1 MQRKHLMPAFAY
13 RHIKDLYPIFWE
25 KSCEMVKLVSG
36 EIRNTAAT
44 DGFATIP
51 FANWLNRT
59 TLDII
64 GTAGMGVEFGAIKNP
79 DAELAVTYNKL
90 FKPTTQAKILGLLSI
105 LLPWSIV
112 GMIPVSRNETIE
124 EAVATVKAA
133 SRKVIQ
139 EKKRKLADNRGDR
152 SIKGVDI
159 ISVALESGGFSDED
173 LVIQTM
179 TFLAAGHETTAS
191 TVKWALLILS
201 RYPKIQ
207 QRLRD
212 EIHAN
217 LPSIVDHDALIS
229 AEMFDKLP
237 YLSAVCNEILR
248 VWSPVAMTRR
258 EAIRDTAILG
268 QFIPKGTEIH
278 LSPYAVNMSKALW
291 GPDALAFNPERWMG
305 PGRANSGGAT
315 SNYAM
320 LSFLHGTAPF
330 LDIWTSHA
338 DFHSRS
344 ALVHWSS
351 VHKG

>member
-1 MQRKHLMPAFAY
+1 MPAFAY
-13 RHIKDLYPIFWE
+13 RHIKDLYPTFWE
-25 KSCEMVKLVSG
+25 KSSEMVKLVSS
-36 EIRNTAAT
+36 EIQSHAAL
-44 DGFATIP
+44 DGSAVVHFAS
-51 FANWLNRT
+51 WLNRT

-64 GTAGMGVEFGAIKNP
+64 GTAGMEVEFGAIQNP

-112 GMIPVSRNETIE
+112 GLIPVSRNETVE

-139 EKKRKLADNRGDR
+139 EKKRKLAEHKGDR
-152 SIKGVDI
+152 SFKNVDI
-159 ISVALESGGFSDED
+159 ISVALKSGGFSEED

-191 TVKWALLILS
+191 TVKWALLILC

-207 QRLRD
+207 QRLRE

-217 LPSIVDHDALIS
+217 LPPIVDNEASVS

-237 YLSAVCNEILR
+237 YLNAVCSEILR

-258 EAIRDTAILG
+258 EAIRDTTILG

-291 GPDALAFNPERWMG
+291 GPDALEFNPERWMG
-305 PGRANSGGAT
+305 SGRGNSGGAT

-320 LSFLHGTAPF
+320 LSFLHGTAVTAGIVRI
-330 LDIWTSHA
+330 LSADIL
-338 DFHSRS
+338 SRS
-344 ALVHWSS
+344 TLVYRSS
-351 VHKG
+351 LHEG